1 MRQFAV
7 LNIVDYN
14 DKRVTF
20 TLLHCYPFVLL
31 VCCFDVHIYITRSKH
46 GIDSDLEGPA
56 KKTRGPED
64 LEGPRNLLLISTLTP
79 DHIDTICSGYVE
91 RHCMT
96 QRLPATTT
104 CHRPLTGSGKNSHEL
119 QQRERWSVLEASVND
134 ALTAAGDAVWR
145 HWWVLTICRTR
156 SSWTF
161 QCRLQQVEIVLH
173 FVQQCQSVHSIFTTS
188 VLHTQPLNMQRQT
201 PEAEACDKAVDYVN
215 SYRLFWFRQV

>member
-96 QRLPATTT
+96 QR
-104 CHRPLTGSGKNSHEL
+104 
-119 QQRERWSVLEASVND
+119 
-134 ALTAAGDAVWR
+134 
-145 HWWVLTICRTR
+145 
-156 SSWTF
+156 
-161 QCRLQQVEIVLH
+161 
-173 FVQQCQSVHSIFTTS
+173 TTS
-188 VLHTQPLNMQRQT
+188 HYDLPSSSHWLREKQPRASATRKMKCARGECERCSDSCRRCCLKTLMSTDYLPDQIQLDFPVPAPASRDSPAFCPTMPISSLHLYNVSFAHSATEHATADARSRSMR
-201 PEAEACDKAVDYVN
+201 
-215 SYRLFWFRQV
+215 